1 MNKTL
6 QRGLFI
12 FGFFLLFYIVVV
24 SELYK
29 VQVVEHQKYLL
40 LAKKQST
47 KPIIVKAQRGEILD
61 RNGEVLAYTK
71 DEISFYIDRKIADKK
86 TRDSISTV
94 FSSIF
99 GKSKKHY
106 LSLINSN
113 VKRRNIL
120 LEEKVP
126 LAKAAMLDDYSF
138 RCLIKRE
145 DNSRVYP
152 FGSAA
157 AHVLGFVNKE
167 GRAVTG
173 IEKECDAYL
182 RGKDGRLIRQLD
194 SKRRTVSLRE
204 DLSRKAVKGK
214 NVVLTIDINAQKILE
229 KALAD
234 GVTKFKGKSAV
245 GIIENPNTGEIIAM
259 ANIPNFDPNHY
270 NYFDSYR
277 LRNRAITDRY
287 EPGSTMKSV
296 TMAMLLDN
304 GLVNGDAKVNTEN
317 GKFRYKTV
325 TIRDD
330 HKYPW
335 LTVKEVLEHSSN
347 IGMIKL
353 SEKISPDEFYLYLR
367 NFGFGNV
374 TGIKLP
380 GETSGSLK
388 KPTSFTAVSKP
399 FMSIGYEIAV
409 TPIQVANAYSAIVNG
424 GKLYHPFVIKAVKD
438 GAKIISRNRPELI
451 RTVINSKTSKILRA
465 WLTGVVKE
473 GTAQAAQVKG
483 LTIGGKTGTSQK
495 LIGKKY
501 SHSQYYT
508 SFVGFFPAEKPK
520 LVCYIMVDSPQ
531 KSKYGGT
538 VAAPI
543 FKNVVEGLLALDPTL
558 GKENLHEDN
567 NKGYEELL
575 VNVKKGERK
584 KEVITVADLSERGN
598 SALVSPGSKGF
609 FKRSTMPNLLGMNKR
624 DAAAALNAM
633 GVSYTVK
640 GHGKVVSQSVKPGV
654 PIRKKMKIKL
664 VCRSK

>member
-6 QRGLFI
+6 LRGLLI
-12 FGFFLLFYIVVV
+12 FGVFFLFYIVVV
-24 SELYK
+24 GELYK

-40 LAKKQST
+40 IAKRQST

-71 DEISFYIDRKIADKK
+71 DEISFYVDRKIADPK
-86 TRDSISTV
+86 TRDSICTV

-99 GKSKKHY
+99 GKSKSHY
-106 LSLINSN
+106 LSLLKSK

-126 LAKAAMLDDYSF
+126 LAKATMLDNYAF

-157 AHVLGFVNKE
+157 AHILGFVNKE
-167 GRAVTG
+167 GKAVTG
-173 IEKECDAYL
+173 IEKEFDKYL

-194 SKRRTVSLRE
+194 SKRRVVALRE
-204 DLSRKAVKGK
+204 DLSRKAVKGD

-229 KALAD
+229 KALSD
-234 GVTKFKGKSAV
+234 GVSGFKGKSGV
-245 GIIENPNTGEIIAM
+245 GIIEDPNTGEIIAM
-259 ANIPNFDPNHY
+259 ANIPNYDPNHY
-270 NYFDSYR
+270 NYFDNYR
-277 LRNRAITDRY
+277 LKNRAITDRY

-304 GLVNGDAKVNTEN
+304 GLVKGSAKVNTEN
-317 GKFRYKTV
+317 GRYRFKTV

-353 SEKISPDEFYLYLR
+353 SERISPEKFYVYLR

-374 TGIKLP
+374 TGIELP
-380 GETSGSLK
+380 GETCGMLK
-388 KPTSFTAVSKP
+388 KPNSFSAVSKP

-409 TPIQVANAYSAIVNG
+409 TPLQVANAYSAIVNG
-424 GKLYHPFVIKAVKD
+424 GKLYRPFIVKEVKD
-438 GAKIISRNRPELI
+438 NSKIILRKHPEMI
-451 RTVINSKTSKILRA
+451 RKVISENTSKILRS
-465 WLTGVVKE
+465 WMTGVVKE
-473 GTAQAAQVKG
+473 GTAQAAQIKSV
-483 LTIGGKTGTSQK
+483 TVGGKTGTSQK

-501 SHSQYYT
+501 SHSQFYT
-508 SFVGFFPAEKPK
+508 SFVGFFPAQNPK

-558 GKENLHEDN
+558 GTENSGGES
-567 NKGYEELL
+567 KGYEELL
-575 VNVKKGERK
+575 VKVKKGK
-584 KEVITVADLSERGN
+584 KNSDVKSFADLPEKNSE
-598 SALVSPGSKGF
+598 ALNPNDKGF
-609 FKRSTMPNLLGMNKR
+609 FKRSTMPNLIGMNKR
-624 DAAAALNAM
+624 DASAVLNAM
-633 GVSYTVK
+633 GVDYTVK
-640 GHGKVVSQSVKPGV
+640 GHGKVVAQNVKAGSVV
-654 PIRKKMKIKL
+654 RKNLTVKS
-664 VCRSK
+664 VCKSK